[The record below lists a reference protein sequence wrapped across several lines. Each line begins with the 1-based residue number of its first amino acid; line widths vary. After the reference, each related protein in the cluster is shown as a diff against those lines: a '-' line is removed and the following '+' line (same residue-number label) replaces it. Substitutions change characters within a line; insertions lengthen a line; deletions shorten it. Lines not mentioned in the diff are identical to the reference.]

1 MISKSSNIARRAKR
15 VVDVAEAEMENS
27 LDPDYAAKM
36 AAAKDNLGQCETK
49 VFHALTLLFNCLHS
63 NIRIHIL
70 HTLFHGLMIIPFFS

>member
-36 AAAKDNLGQCETK
+36 TAAKDNLGYCK
-49 VFHALTLLFNCLHS
+49 
-63 NIRIHIL
+63 
-70 HTLFHGLMIIPFFS
+70 FFIYITAQK